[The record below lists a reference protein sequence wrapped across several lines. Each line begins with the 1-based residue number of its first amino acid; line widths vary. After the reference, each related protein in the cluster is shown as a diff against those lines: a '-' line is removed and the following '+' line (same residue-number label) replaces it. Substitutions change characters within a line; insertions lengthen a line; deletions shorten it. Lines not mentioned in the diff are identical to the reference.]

1 MRRAD
6 VFVAVCVSS
15 LFALYACESEETS
28 PGDDDGN
35 LPTTNDPNARDGAVD
50 GAVLVP
56 LDSGPGLG
64 DVVVANDACPANQIV
79 CASGC
84 VDTLTNAMHCGGCN
98 KPCDSGTCSGG
109 SCSQ

>member
-6 VFVAVCVSS
+6 VLLLGVFSFC
-15 LFALYACESEETS
+15 ALYACESEKAP
-28 PGDDDGN
+28 PGDDDGE
-35 LPTTNDPNARDGAVD
+35 LPTTQDPNARDGAVD

-64 DVVVANDACPANQIV
+64 DAIAPNDACPGNQIV
-79 CASGC
+79 CGAAGC

-109 SCSQ
+109 SCSL